1 MAVRKARA
9 SWAPGKG
16 GGGGNI
22 RSESGAIHLEYT
34 AGARFGSDPGTNPEE
49 LLAAAHAACFNMA
62 LAAGLNAAGFP
73 PALLETAAE
82 VTLEKLTEG
91 YRITTI
97 HLITAAEVP
106 AITDVEFQE
115 QAHQTKLSCPVS
127 KALAGCDIFLE
138 AKLTEVSTGSG

>member
-1 MAVRKARA
+1 MTVRTARA
-9 SWAPGKG
+9 SWAPSEHG

-22 RSESGAIHLEYT
+22 RTESGAVSAEYS

-49 LLAAAHAACFNMA
+49 LLGAAHAACFNMA
-62 LAAGLNAAGFP
+62 LAAGLKGAGHPAAR
-73 PALLETAAE
+73 LETAAE
-82 VTLEKLTEG
+82 VTLEKLSEG
-91 YRITTI
+91 YRITTV

-106 AITDVEFQE
+106 GISDVEFQE

-138 AKLTEVSTGSG
+138 AKLT